1 MSVRSRDTFSISF
14 MMRVVLKSGVALK
27 SWRSEK
33 HFVLRVTV
41 QRKPTLACSL

>member
-27 SWRSEK
+27 RRRSEK
-33 HFVLRVTV
+33 HVFLRVAA
-41 QRKPTLACSL
+41 QRKPTLAFS